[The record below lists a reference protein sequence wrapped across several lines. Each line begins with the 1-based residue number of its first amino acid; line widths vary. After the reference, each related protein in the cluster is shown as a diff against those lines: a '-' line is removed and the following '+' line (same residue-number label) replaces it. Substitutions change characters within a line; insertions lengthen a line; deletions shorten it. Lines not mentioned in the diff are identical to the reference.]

1 MRKFILLL
9 IIGIVFT
16 GSTQA
21 QNYFLEEIQN
31 KPANDL
37 KEGYRFRITNYLDSL
52 EQESANAQFFVSDSA
67 KRAYYQQIISN
78 LNFKIKLNPENPENY
93 VLKGI
98 YKSALYEYDSAEILM
113 NKAIDLNPDYA
124 EAYLERGVL
133 YLTKYEIRNSIS
145 DFKKALKI
153 NPEYTD
159 AIYNLGYVYFQQ
171 KKYNQAK
178 KYFEQAVEIYPYHY
192 QSYIQLGYLYLIE
205 NDFKNSAINYNKAIE
220 IKPFEPTGYN
230 LRGQMYLYQNK
241 IEEAKADFKKSISL
255 NPSNYQIILTLAYIE
270 MQFGDLEHG
279 IEILSEGTR
288 ILNNFTFSD
297 RINDYAEAEIN
308 DITVHYIEYTKGY
321 PDEIKTEVNQC
332 LKLLLEN
339 KQLYQVHF
347 KLKELINKDSSLI
360 LPHRLY
366 VNNLYK
372 TGRIYANIEEVDALL
387 EKDSTLAYVF
397 LLKGDILAN
406 MDKFRE
412 SVYYYD
418 KALELAPDYSYAYAM
433 RAWAKYRQGK
443 VESAYNDVELSM
455 KNVTPY
461 LAAVNIKAVL
471 LDALNRHQES
481 LELYNLAINYF
492 PGQSFLYN
500 NRALTYLE
508 VHETEK
514 ALEDCNQAIEL
525 SPNYSA
531 PYSIRGNIYL
541 DMGDY
546 KKALKDYDKAIELNP
561 GDKYAVYTKANA
573 LLEMEESEQAIEL
586 YNHMIQEGINV
597 QDNYLGLSQ
606 IYYSLENY
614 DLSIKNASR
623 ALEFDTTYLDAYI
636 QRARAKSEVEKVES
650 ALSDLDQV
658 LKIDST
664 HINALFEKSRIY
676 SDHDEVEKSIQ
687 TLLKIIDIDSTSHVA
702 YGNIGW
708 NYYLLE
714 NYEACI
720 TWSEKAISIDKEALY
735 AMYNIAL
742 AYLCMDDFE
751 KSKELYKQYY
761 QLNVELDEPVRE
773 GAIQDLKDLIDK
785 GSKVEK
791 ATYILKNIFN
801 TNDI

>member
-1 MRKFILLL
+1 MRKVFLLL
-9 IIGIVFT
+9 IGIAFYT
-16 GSTQA
+16 GLYG

-31 KPANDL
+31 SPVNDI

-52 EQESANAQFFVSDSA
+52 EQQNAATQVFDSDSA
-67 KRAYYQQIISN
+67 QRAYYKQIIANIDYNIN
-78 LNFKIKLNPENPENY
+78 LDPQNPENY
-93 VLKGI
+93 LLKGI
-98 YKSALYEYDSAEILM
+98 YKSALYEYDSAEILL

-133 YLTKYEIRNSIS
+133 YLTKYDIRKSIS

-159 AIYNLGYVYFQQ
+159 AIYNLGYVYFQEG
-171 KKYNQAK
+171 KYNQAK

-205 NDFKNSAINYNKAIE
+205 NDFDNSLINYNKAIE

-241 IEEAKADFKKSISL
+241 IEEAKADFKKSIAL
-255 NPSNYQIILTLAYIE
+255 NPSNYRIILTLAYIE

-288 ILNNFTFSD
+288 ILNKFTFSN

-308 DITVHYIEYTKGY
+308 DITVHYKEYTKGY
-321 PDEIKTEVNQC
+321 PEDIKTVLNQC

-347 KLKELINKDSSLI
+347 KLKEIIKKDSTLI
-360 LPHRLY
+360 LPQRLY

-372 TGRIYANIEEVDALL
+372 TGRIYANIEAVDALL
-387 EKDSTLAYVF
+387 QKDSTLAYVYV
-397 LLKGDILAN
+397 LKGDILAN
-406 MDKFRE
+406 MDKYRE
-412 SVYYYD
+412 SVSYYD
-418 KALELAPDYSYAYAM
+418 KAIELAPQYSYAYAM
-433 RAWAKYRQGK
+433 RAWSKYRQGK
-443 VESAYNDVELSM
+443 VESAYNDVEQSM
-455 KNVTPY
+455 KNVTPF

-471 LDALNRHQES
+471 LDALNRYQES
-481 LELYNLAINYF
+481 LDLYSLAINYF
-492 PGQSFLYN
+492 PGQAFLYN

-508 VHETEK
+508 VHKREK
-514 ALEDCNQAIEL
+514 ALEDCNRAIEL

-561 GDKYAVYTKANA
+561 GDKYAVHTKANA
-573 LLEMEESEQAIEL
+573 LLEMDESDQAIEL
-586 YNHMIQEGINV
+586 YHKMINEGINV
-597 QDNYLGLSQ
+597 PDNYLGLAQ
-606 IYYSLENY
+606 VYYSLEKYNE
-614 DLSIKNASR
+614 SVKNASR
-623 ALEFDTTYLDAYI
+623 ALEFDTTFLGAYI
-636 QRARAKSEVEKVES
+636 QRARAKSEIEEVES
-650 ALSDLDQV
+650 ALNDLDRV

-676 SDHDEVEKSIQ
+676 SDHDEVKKSIQ
-687 TLLKIIDIDSTSHVA
+687 TLLRIIEIDSTSHVA

-714 NYEACI
+714 NYEECI
-720 TWSEKAISIDKEALY
+720 KWSEKAISIDKEALY

-751 KSKELYKQYY
+751 KSKKLYQQYY
-761 QLNVELDEPVRE
+761 QLNVELDEPIRE

-785 GSKVEK
+785 GYKVENAK
-791 ATYILKNIFN
+791 YILKNIFN